1 MCQVG
6 SHDVRF
12 FHGLVRTGHVP
23 LLTFTIA
30 MMPALMASGNEAQ
43 VSTMACKE
51 ASAAI
56 GRYTATDAFAAP
68 GFRIRRFWP
77 ANCGFFM
84 GSNPFF
90 GFFAPQTLRKRLTDK
105 GSAA

>member
-68 GFRIRRFWP
+68 GF
-77 ANCGFFM
+77 FM